1 MGIAALAGGF
11 VVLATAAV
19 LMAASLRLPTAT
31 DAALAA
37 YVAFSAMAIA
47 IVLALSPFQAL
58 TTAGLLAGAT
68 VTAVIGAAVWVAT
81 GRPALPVRG
90 ALVAGRMVLRDP
102 PVLLLALGVALAF
115 AYAAALAVGTPAN
128 NYDSIWYHLARPAF
142 WKQEHAVGY
151 IDGANDARLNV
162 FPPGAEIMAVWPMV
176 LEGSER
182 FASLF
187 QLVALTSTI
196 VAAFGISRRLGL
208 TARQAAFGAL
218 LFASLPVVALQA
230 ATPLN
235 DIALCSYVVTTVYF
249 VMSRAPN
256 ALILAAVSMALAVTI
271 KATALVAVPLVAVA
285 AAVVRPRRE
294 WTRIAGLGV
303 GALLVGG
310 FWYVVNLV
318 EEGELLPAFGEQ
330 DEAPRRSGRAAE
342 LLGQL
347 TRITVDTVDPAGAVG
362 RDRFVYAVV
371 ALVLALAGGVVAAR
385 GRSRAAV
392 ALLAA
397 AALVLVPLAVPTLH
411 DRLLRAHQ
419 RLWLELDEPVLAFR
433 AFDWDA
439 RVPSPAF
446 SWYGPLGVLVFLA
459 AAVVVGLGVRRG
471 ALRANTIAFLIAPV
485 WFLVAVV
492 VVVGYHLGDGRYLM
506 PAVVLSAATWGV
518 LLEVR
523 PLAWAAAATAVAT
536 LVLVFVHY
544 REKPAGFALLGGT
557 SSRSVWGATRATVL
571 HAGEAPGPFDVV
583 DKLFASGDRVALR
596 LRQDDVSYPYFGA
609 RLDRRVRFVS
619 GARDTDLDEADW
631 LVIAPGLSLPSCEEA
646 WTDVPSGER
655 GWRVLRRSGT
665 CPAER

>member
-1 MGIAALAGGF
+1 
-11 VVLATAAV
+11 
-19 LMAASLRLPTAT
+19 
-31 DAALAA
+31 
-37 YVAFSAMAIA
+37 
-47 IVLALSPFQAL
+47 
-58 TTAGLLAGAT
+58 
-68 VTAVIGAAVWVAT
+68 
-81 GRPALPVRG
+81 
-90 ALVAGRMVLRDP
+90 
-102 PVLLLALGVALAF
+102 
-115 AYAAALAVGTPAN
+115 
-128 NYDSIWYHLARPAF
+128 
-142 WKQEHAVGY
+142 
-151 IDGANDARLNV
+151 
-162 FPPGAEIMAVWPMV
+162 
-176 LEGSER
+176 
-182 FASLF
+182 
-187 QLVALTSTI
+187 
-196 VAAFGISRRLGL
+196 
-208 TARQAAFGAL
+208 
-218 LFASLPVVALQA
+218 
-230 ATPLN
+230 
-235 DIALCSYVVTTVYF
+235 
-249 VMSRAPN
+249 
-256 ALILAAVSMALAVTI
+256 LAAVSMALAVTI

-330 DEAPRRSGRAAE
+330 DEAPRRSSRAAE